1 VMDPPYVRFCRP
13 CDATHLWEMPFR
25 LADLRAGLELRAGT
39 SPPVLQPVTGLVPAD
54 QVPER
59 FDVVRAYLRL
69 LGPATP
75 RMVAGYL
82 DAPVTDVRGRWPDD
96 AVEVDV
102 EGERRWLLPG
112 DVDRL
117 DEPPEVTRLL
127 GPFDL
132 FLQARDRPLLV
143 EDPARAKDLWRT
155 LGRPGGVLADGEIVG
170 IWRARKS
177 GAAVTVSLELW
188 TPTDRGAVTEQA
200 ERLADFRGLR
210 LAGVEISA

>member
-1 VMDPPYVRFCRP
+1 
-13 CDATHLWEMPFR
+13 
-25 LADLRAGLELRAGT
+25 LRAGT